1 MTVQK
6 RQRSVVP
13 VYLIGL
19 VWLVGIFAL
28 GVNTLPGYLGTA
40 LASACAFFVGRV
52 LFPDRFVEEQ
62 VPEPEPDDPEEAAL
76 KQERQ
81 RALGELHR
89 LNDNIEDAE
98 ISQYLFHMEEI
109 TGKIFDQVMAN
120 PAKRP
125 AVRRFMDYYLPT
137 TIKLLNQYDR
147 MDQLG
152 TGGENITAAKER
164 VRSVLGTVS
173 GAFDRQLDALFQDEY
188 MDMSA
193 EITVLEQMLR
203 QESLTEREFQ
213 SGTQQS
219 T

>member
-6 RQRSVVP
+6 RERNAVP

-28 GVNTLPGYLGTA
+28 GVNTLAGYVGTA
-40 LASACAFFVGRV
+40 LASACAFFVGRAI
-52 LFPDRFVEEQ
+52 FPDRLVEVQ
-62 VPEPEPDDPEEAAL
+62 APDPAPADPEEAAL
-76 KQERQ
+76 QQERA
-81 RALGELHR
+81 RAVGELHR
-89 LNDNIEDAE
+89 LNDSIEDEE
-98 ISQYLFHMEEI
+98 ISRCLFHMEET

-120 PAKRP
+120 PAKRS
-125 AVRRFMDYYLPT
+125 AVGRFMDYYLPT

-152 TGGENITAAKER
+152 TSGENVTAAKER

-173 GAFDRQLDALFQDEY
+173 AAFDKQLDALFQDEY

-203 QESLTEREFQ
+203 REGWTEQEFHT
-213 SGTQQS
+213 GPAGM
-219 T
+219 